1 VSKLRL
7 KYTKKPGGAVD
18 EYWLEKRAFKKFSP
32 SLLGF
37 SDFSKHSASFE
48 GLAVILDLKNFT
60 EFCDQRDPQWEVP
73 KFVELFLS
81 WLFTR
86 IADELF
92 QAEDGGQVILSSHLP
107 VFGKFL
113 GDGVLLLWDVR
124 KISFE
129 ARGNIVKAFD
139 IICSDYQTEFLNE
152 MKRRFTNPP
161 SKLRCGI
168 AQGQVTGIANEG
180 DFVGLCINIAARL
193 QKLGEGAFSFA
204 FTKKGLEEDP
214 NDWLE
219 DFRVIRIPIRGVSKE
234 ELVYVLRREFMT
246 LSDKDKK
253 RFGSYDPVV

>member
-1 VSKLRL
+1 MGTLKV
-7 KYTKKPGGAVD
+7 KYTKKAGAAVD
-18 EYWLEKRAFKKFSP
+18 EYWLKKGEFRRFSP
-32 SLLGF
+32 ALLGF
-37 SDFSKHSASFE
+37 TDFSKRAGSFE

-60 EFCDQRDPQWEVP
+60 EFCDQRDPQLEVP
-73 KFVELFLS
+73 KFVELFLN
-81 WLFTR
+81 WLFKR
-86 IADELF
+86 IAGEMF

-107 VFGKFL
+107 LFGKFL

-129 ARGNIVKAFD
+129 SRGNIVKAFD
-139 IICSDYQTEFLNE
+139 IICSDYQTEFLSGIKN
-152 MKRRFTNPP
+152 RFTNPP
-161 SKLRCGI
+161 PKLRCGI
-168 AQGQVTGIANEG
+168 AQGQVTGIANES
-180 DFVGLCINIAARL
+180 DFVGLCINIASRL

-219 DFRVIRIPIRGVSKE
+219 DFRLIKIPVRGVSKA

-253 RFGSYDPVV
+253 RYGK